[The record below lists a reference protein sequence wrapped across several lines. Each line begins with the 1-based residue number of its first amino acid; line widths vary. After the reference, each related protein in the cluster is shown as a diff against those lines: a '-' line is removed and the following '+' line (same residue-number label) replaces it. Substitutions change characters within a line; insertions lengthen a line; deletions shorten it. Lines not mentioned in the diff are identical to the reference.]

1 MIKDGYLELTTHLK
15 LSDSGK
21 ENDAETL
28 HLLREFSAKSS
39 IKSLT
44 FYSMRYG
51 ENANNFSIF
60 VEVLKKNK
68 KAERVHFEMDAI
80 PGCFKIFWD
89 TLVAVLLI
97 KRIRYVRFN
106 IIGSWVLD
114 SDDIEMISDHP
125 DVMLDHI
132 DKIELKLDDDAIFH
146 FYQSDE
152 LKMSDVAKTF
162 QGVYSIR
169 EN

>member
-1 MIKDGYLELTTHLK
+1 
-15 LSDSGK
+15 
-21 ENDAETL
+21 
-28 HLLREFSAKSS
+28 
-39 IKSLT
+39 
-44 FYSMRYG
+44 
-51 ENANNFSIF
+51 
-60 VEVLKKNK
+60 
-68 KAERVHFEMDAI
+68 MDAI